1 MLRINIFMKRILITG
16 GAGFIGSHT
25 CVSLLE
31 NDYEV
36 YLVDSFVNS
45 SPIVINR
52 ILSICDLNNSNLGKN
67 LKVFKGDLKDKVF
80 IEDIFSNADKSGN
93 PINGVIHFAG
103 LKAVNES
110 VLNPLR
116 YWQENIFSS
125 LNLVSV
131 MKKYNCNLL
140 VFSSSATV
148 YGKESSSPIKE
159 NSYLNPSNPY
169 GNTKL
174 TIEKILNDLYDEN
187 SNIWKIACLRYFNP
201 IGAHTS
207 SLIGENP
214 VGMPN
219 NLFPLICNAALD
231 NNTKLKIFG
240 SDWDTIDGTCIR
252 DYIHVSDVAEGH
264 LKTLEYLNNHKTN
277 ILKMNIGTGLGTS
290 VLELIETFSRV
301 NKVTVDYK
309 FTSRRDGDSKEI
321 VADNSF
327 SSSLLNWIPKRSLE
341 DMCIDGW
348 NWKKNNVNG
357 F

>member
-1 MLRINIFMKRILITG
+1 MKRILITG

-25 CVSLLE
+25 CVKLLE

-45 SPIVINR
+45 SPKIINR
-52 ILSICDLNNSNLGKN
+52 IISICDLKNSKLGKN

-80 IEDIFSNADKSGN
+80 VENIFYKANKSAK

-116 YWQENIFSS
+116 YWYENIFST
-125 LNLVSV
+125 LNLLSA

-148 YGKESSSPIKE
+148 YGKESVSPIKE

-174 TIEKILNDLYDEN
+174 AIEKILSDIYVEN
-187 SNIWKIACLRYFNP
+187 TNIWKIACLRYFNP

-214 VGMPN
+214 IGIPN

-231 NNTKLKIFG
+231 TNQKLKIFG
-240 SDWDTIDGTCIR
+240 SDWNTIDGTCIR

-264 LKTLEYLNNHKTN
+264 LRTLEYLNNNKAN

-290 VLELIETFSRV
+290 VLELIETFSRINNV
-301 NKVTVDYK
+301 RINYQL
-309 FTSRRDGDSKEI
+309 TSRREGDLEEI
-321 VADNSF
+321 VADNSLAN
-327 SSSLLNWIPKRSLE
+327 SLLNWIPKRSLE
-341 DMCIDGW
+341 EMCIDGW
-348 NWKKNNVNG
+348 NWKKNNVKS